1 MPNRILLARE
11 KKGER
16 GMNIGEQTAIS
27 SPERGKN
34 RKKFLTPNSLSNVFL
49 FCFKGFLGG

>member
-34 RKKFLTPNSLSNVFL
+34 KKISDTKQPFKCL
-49 FCFKGFLGG
+49 FILL